1 MDLPQIDGCLLPPG
15 TSVLPGNLRFALIV
29 DGGNGTPLIRKG
41 NNKFMYK
48 DDPVAPKKHG
58 GEWVAPPLPAPWST
72 NPESCLYEQA
82 IGK

>member
-15 TSVLPGNLRFALIV
+15 TSVLPGNLRFAYIV
-29 DGGNGTPLIRKG
+29 DGGNGTPLVRKG
-41 NNKFMYK
+41 NNKFLYK
-48 DDPVAPKKHG
+48 DDPVAPKNTEGSGWRHRYLHRG
-58 GEWVAPPLPAPWST
+58 I